1 MIDVDGVVKGS
12 EIMYVYKNTT
22 FLTPPEGH
30 RYEVIKYMYDS
41 ERNITFGYLNKVSYL
56 SCIVVA
62 VILVILMIFVVVT
75 PSKEHV
81 VQHSNTIHIIN
92 GDVGLNIKNY
102 EKNEY
107 TIKVSLAYRSA
118 TLVENIN
125 ISPGDSVGYVYSQ
138 ESEKL
143 KKGYYM
149 CVLKYEL
156 LDTVVPLV
164 KEYEVLVVV
173 E

>member
-1 MIDVDGVVKGS
+1 MNFPTICTRFFHKTHQNS
-12 EIMYVYKNTT
+12 FYK
-22 FLTPPEGH
+22 
-30 RYEVIKYMYDS
+30 
-41 ERNITFGYLNKVSYL
+41 
-56 SCIVVA
+56 
-62 VILVILMIFVVVT
+62 
-75 PSKEHV
+75 
-81 VQHSNTIHIIN
+81 
-92 GDVGLNIKNY
+92 NIKNY